1 LLSAHRRCLIEENQT
16 LSRVIKNHR
25 KFRSRKKKNFS
36 MDATN
41 NCTDVRNFNFE
52 NSSADNQYVVY
63 KNASVFLPLQVENS
77 IRNFWKEQNHHSHN
91 ETENK
96 EKNKTLNV
104 PGALTDKHGETRKT
118 NESLDKFQRELIK
131 KSMNKACPDKSVVN
145 SDCKTKENNAAM
157 VNNQKK
163 VEIRNRVRT
172 FHGRK
177 TSTAVL
183 REMKLEVSSFSVG
196 DYHIDC
202 RSDEP
207 SFVLKVVLYRRE
219 LIYVISMTMPNDS
232 KKNVIANVEI
242 PLSDITKITITE
254 YDLQLLLN
262 KIPQI
267 RFEVFLKVGLNAKR
281 RIAYP
286 EEFDI
291 FEGNF
296 GMSLVHQTGDTVIRI
311 NDKMAQQ
318 KLLQAPMLTMDLAKQ
333 DCCCSSGGLQ
343 IYGKNQISSY

>member
-1 LLSAHRRCLIEENQT
+1 MEN
-16 LSRVIKNHR
+16 
-25 KFRSRKKKNFS
+25 NFS
-36 MDATN
+36 MDPTN
-41 NCTDVRNFNFE
+41 DCADVQNFNLE
-52 NSSADNQYVVY
+52 NSSADKQYVAY

-77 IRNFWKEQNHHSHN
+77 IRRFWKEQNHHSHEEN
-91 ETENK
+91 ENE

-104 PGALTDKHGETRKT
+104 HGALSDKHGEVRKT
-118 NESLDKFQRELIK
+118 NKSLGKVQGELIQ
-131 KSMNKACPDKSVVN
+131 KSMSNNCPDKYDVN
-145 SDCKTKENNAAM
+145 LDCKTKVNNAAIM
-157 VNNQKK
+157 NNQKIN
-163 VEIRNRVRT
+163 EIRKTVRT
-172 FHGRK
+172 FHGKK

-202 RSDEP
+202 QCVDT

-242 PLSDITKITITE
+242 PLSDITAITVTE
-254 YDLQLLLN
+254 YDLQLVLN

-296 GMSLVHQTGDTVIRI
+296 GMCLVHQIQLKHPECRKLIKKFLKFDKTLESLLDYRKKNSDIIYCQSKISDVDFSLFDSKSSSLPLHKNIRE
-311 NDKMAQQ
+311 
-318 KLLQAPMLTMDLAKQ
+318 
-333 DCCCSSGGLQ
+333 
-343 IYGKNQISSY
+343 

>member
-1 LLSAHRRCLIEENQT
+1 
-16 LSRVIKNHR
+16 
-25 KFRSRKKKNFS
+25 
-36 MDATN
+36 MDPTN
-41 NCTDVRNFNFE
+41 DCADVQNFNLE
-52 NSSADNQYVVY
+52 NNSADKQYVAY

-77 IRNFWKEQNHHSHN
+77 IRRFWKEQNHHSHEEN
-91 ETENK
+91 ENE

-104 PGALTDKHGETRKT
+104 HGALIDKHGEVRKT
-118 NESLDKFQRELIK
+118 NKSLGKVQGQLIQ
-131 KSMNKACPDKSVVN
+131 KSMSNNCPDKYDVN
-145 SDCKTKENNAAM
+145 LDCKTKVNNAGIM
-157 VNNQKK
+157 NNQKINGIIFQ
-163 VEIRNRVRT
+163 EIRKTVRT
-172 FHGRK
+172 FHGKK

-202 RSDEP
+202 QCVDT
-207 SFVLKVVLYRRE
+207 SFVLKVVLYRRSDFSLKTFFIHCYKLNYLRE

-242 PLSDITKITITE
+242 PLSDITAITVTE
-254 YDLQLLLN
+254 YDLRLVLN

-296 GMSLVHQTGDTVIRI
+296 GMCLVHQVFHFLKYFVVI
-311 NDKMAQQ
+311 
-318 KLLQAPMLTMDLAKQ
+318 
-333 DCCCSSGGLQ
+333 
-343 IYGKNQISSY
+343 

>member
-1 LLSAHRRCLIEENQT
+1 MEN
-16 LSRVIKNHR
+16 K
-25 KFRSRKKKNFS
+25 FS
-36 MDATN
+36 MDPTN
-41 NCTDVRNFNFE
+41 DCADVQNFNLE
-52 NSSADNQYVVY
+52 NSSADKQYVAY

-77 IRNFWKEQNHHSHN
+77 IRRFWKEQNHHSHD
-91 ETENK
+91 ETENE

-104 PGALTDKHGETRKT
+104 PGPLIDKHGEVRKT
-118 NESLDKFQRELIK
+118 NKSLGKVEGELIQ
-131 KSMNKACPDKSVVN
+131 KSMSNNCPDKSDVN
-145 SDCKTKENNAAM
+145 LDCKTKVNNAAIM
-157 VNNQKK
+157 NNQKIN
-163 VEIRNRVRT
+163 EIRNTVRT
-172 FHGRK
+172 FHGKK

-183 REMKLEVSSFSVG
+183 RELKLEVSSFSVG

-202 RSDEP
+202 QCVDT
-207 SFVLKVVLYRRE
+207 SFLLKVVLYRRE

-242 PLSDITKITITE
+242 PLSDITSITVTE
-254 YDLQLLLN
+254 YDLQLVLN

-296 GMSLVHQTGDTVIRI
+296 GMCLVHQ
-311 NDKMAQQ
+311 
-318 KLLQAPMLTMDLAKQ
+318 
-333 DCCCSSGGLQ
+333 
-343 IYGKNQISSY
+343 

>member
-1 LLSAHRRCLIEENQT
+1 
-16 LSRVIKNHR
+16 
-25 KFRSRKKKNFS
+25 

-41 NCTDVRNFNFE
+41 NCTDVKNFNFE

-77 IRNFWKEQNHHSHN
+77 IRNFWKKQNHHSHN

-104 PGALTDKHGETRKT
+104 PGALTDKHGKTRKT

-145 SDCKTKENNAAM
+145 SDCKTKENNTAM

-163 VEIRNRVRT
+163 DEIRNRVRT

-202 RSDEP
+202 RSGEP

-242 PLSDITKITITE
+242 PLSDITEITITE

-296 GMSLVHQTGDTVIRI
+296 GMSLVHQIQLKHPECRKLVKKFLKFDKTLKSLLVCRKRNSDITYYQSKISDVDLSLFDSKSSTLPSHKNIRE
-311 NDKMAQQ
+311 
-318 KLLQAPMLTMDLAKQ
+318 
-333 DCCCSSGGLQ
+333 
-343 IYGKNQISSY
+343 GK